1 MDFDFAARAS
11 RLAVLVVVSWL
22 VAVPASGGEPPAV
35 EFLSPRPGAAMIL
48 PETNIIVRPGGVV
61 TESGSECLRATGS
74 VSGSHAGTLRL
85 SDDRRT
91 VTFQPDLPFVASETV
106 TCRLET
112 GLSTDTRGPVA
123 PGVFSFT
130 IAGPEREALRDQP
143 APSDVDEDPRA
154 LASGSAPAGNA
165 SSAAP
170 AESLPFDFPAI
181 HADVPGVPAP
191 GRLFLTDIFF
201 NIRGPRIP
209 SYLMILENDGTPYW
223 YRRIDGVGLDFKM
236 QPDGRLTYFDSAHDA
251 FYAMDARYAVV
262 DSFRCGNGYSTDNHD
277 LLLLPNGHA
286 VLMSA
291 DPQILDLSAIGGYP
305 NAVVIGLIIQE
316 LDQEK
321 NVVFQWRSW
330 DHFQITDMIFHRI
343 DVPLVDYVHGNSID
357 VDPEGNFI
365 LSSRH
370 MNEVTKISRATG
382 EILWRLGGKNNQFR
396 FVNEPI
402 AFSHQHHVRLLP
414 DGHLTMFDNGN
425 FRLPPFSRAV
435 EYAID
440 ETNRTATLVW
450 QYRLTPDVF
459 GVAFGSV
466 QRLGNGNTLIGW
478 GATQPTL
485 TEVDPAGR
493 IVSRLTFDSGVASYR
508 AFRFEWPPVKPAAIA
523 FDPSTVAL
531 DPATGQD
538 PERGTIRARIAPVDS
553 DFAVADIIV
562 PSVRLGGSV
571 PADTTTAQ
579 ADRDGLVLLFA
590 RTGVEPLLGPGT
602 HRLEVSG
609 SLTTGER
616 FRGFGSIE
624 AVGTGA
630 RRDPGAP
637 PKLVSAPGRLP
648 VELVTTGVSG
658 KRQSFAVY
666 DIHGRLVRRGQVPAG
681 AARVS
686 WDGRDRDGRPAA
698 SGVYLI
704 RVEDGSP
711 RTAAK
716 VAIIR

>member
-1 MDFDFAARAS
+1 MDSSFVARAS
-11 RLAVLVVVSWL
+11 RLATLVVASWL
-22 VAVPASGGEPPAV
+22 IAVPASGGEAPAV

-48 PETNIIVRPGGVV
+48 PETNLIVRPGGLV
-61 TESGSECLRATGS
+61 TGSGSECLRVTGS
-74 VSGSHAGTLRL
+74 VSGPHTGTLRL
-85 SDDRRT
+85 CDDRRT
-91 VTFQPDLPFVASETV
+91 VIFQPDHPFVASETV
-106 TCRLET
+106 TCRLDT
-112 GLSTDTRGPVA
+112 GLSTDTRGPIA
-123 PGVFSFT
+123 PGDFSFT

-143 APSDVDEDPRA
+143 APADVDEDLARA
-154 LASGSAPAGNA
+154 LASGSPPGNA

-181 HADVPGVPAP
+181 HADVPGAPAP
-191 GRLFLTDIFF
+191 GRLFVSDLFF

-223 YRRIDGVGLDFKM
+223 YRQIDGVGLDFKM

-291 DPQILDLSAIGGYP
+291 DPQVMDLSALGGYP

-316 LDQEK
+316 LDQAK

-343 DVPLVDYVHGNSID
+343 DAPVVDYVHGNSID

-425 FRLPPFSRAV
+425 FRVPQFSRAV

-440 ETNRTATLVW
+440 ETNRTATLAW

-466 QRLGNGNTLIGW
+466 QRLPNGNTLIGW

-485 TEVDPAGR
+485 TEVDPGGQ
-493 IVSRLTFDSGVASYR
+493 IVSRLSFDSGVASYR
-508 AFRFEWPPVKPAAIA
+508 SFRFEWPPVKPAAIA
-523 FDPSTVAL
+523 FDPSTLAL

-538 PERGTIRARIAPVDS
+538 PERGTLRARIAPVDS
-553 DFAVADIIV
+553 AFSVADVIV
-562 PSVRLGGSV
+562 PSVRLNGSV
-571 PADTTTAQ
+571 PADTTSAQ

-590 RTGVEPLLGPGT
+590 RDEVEPLLAPGT
-602 HRLEVSG
+602 NRLEVTG

-616 FRGFGSIE
+616 FRGSASIE
-624 AVGTGA
+624 AVGTDG
-630 RRDPGAP
+630 RRDSGAP
-637 PKLVSAPGRLP
+637 PKVVSAPGKLP
-648 VELVTTGVSG
+648 VELRAAVVSG
-658 KRQSFAVY
+658 KRRTFAVF
-666 DIHGRLVRRGQVPAG
+666 DIHGRLVRRGEAPAG
-681 AARVS
+681 AARIS
-686 WDGRDRDGRPAA
+686 WDGRDRAGRPAA

-704 RVEDGSP
+704 RVEDGSS
-711 RTAAK
+711 RSAAK
-716 VAIIR
+716 VAIVR